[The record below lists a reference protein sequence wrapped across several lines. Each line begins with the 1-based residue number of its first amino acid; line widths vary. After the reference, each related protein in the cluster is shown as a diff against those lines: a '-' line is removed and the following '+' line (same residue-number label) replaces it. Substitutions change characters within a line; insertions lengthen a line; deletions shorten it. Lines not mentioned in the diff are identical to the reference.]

1 MKMGICSHRETIVMK
16 LKDLVETKNVD
27 KELIKHYTFILNHF
41 DEVIAGHDKD
51 IMVIEAKKAEI
62 LKQFI
67 EAPQKLVELTKH
79 LDQMTTKI
87 KEIKNGRGAVKRFKS
102 LRERLASLKAELDAE
117 GIDVEELLKQTI

>member
-1 MKMGICSHRETIVMK
+1 MGICSHRETIVMK